1 MNVKLTM
8 EDVITNAS
16 ILMAVIS
23 VFVMMD
29 INSILTSTPVMVSLL
44 FNSFVRL
51 IPILVSAIQQSY
63 PICKYVHYLW
73 YNCIVD
79 TLSDMHNYREPV
91 LYMSI

>member
-29 INSILTSTPVMVSLL
+29 INLILTSTPVMVSLL

-51 IPILVSAIQQSY
+51 IPILVYIDYTAII
-63 PICKYVHYLW
+63 P
-73 YNCIVD
+73 N
-79 TLSDMHNYREPV
+79 M
-91 LYMSI
+91 